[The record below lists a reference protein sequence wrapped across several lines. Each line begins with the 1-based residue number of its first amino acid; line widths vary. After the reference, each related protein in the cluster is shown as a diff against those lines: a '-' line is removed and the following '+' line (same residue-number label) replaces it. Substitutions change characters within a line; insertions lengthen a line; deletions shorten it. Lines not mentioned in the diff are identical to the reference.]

1 MSTGVFDTRG
11 ARQSLGSNASGSS
24 RRHSLL
30 SVEGSPVAATY
41 DIATAWGDDGDAASR
56 WRRAYIASETGDATG
71 VQSTSLAL
79 PDEARFTTCMAM
91 SSDQPLVAVGS
102 GSYETNMFFVQTLDD
117 QLDVKAS
124 FASKFPIYS
133 LAFKD
138 NLLMAGTDRSTS
150 VLYRVDRARL
160 LGFSGEG
167 EDGPLVRCV
176 GTFKNKAAKSIDIAA
191 PGNYVPT
198 KRVACVEFAPAYAP
212 GSSWPPASVGAG
224 AELFL
229 SCLGGVLNVWDAAH
243 SQQALRV
250 EKVSGQPLSRAT
262 WSPHAP
268 ATLVA
273 AAGIDGMV
281 SVMDLRR
288 RGKAVAWRSR
298 QPEGLGGGAA
308 GAWLGGEMGA
318 DSGVA
323 DVAWSPYAPYWLA
336 TGGEGAQACVW
347 DLRFAAA
354 DGAGVAALRHPTSHG
369 AIRSVAWSAT
379 HADLVATG
387 TSGKALWLH
396 SLRTTEDGAAVR
408 AAVVA
413 DRRAADDIGSVVALS
428 GKGTAFFSLSSCGD
442 VYAHRV
448 TQGALA
454 KAAVHQGEPAK
465 ELDGETLRRDEAEA
479 LRGVESAVYAR
490 DLNAAAEAVLRLVPR
505 LKSDPMAHAD
515 CIRLLCDL
523 FKAKPRIAQGSWALP
538 PPPATTA
545 LADGGAAPSVE
556 ARDGVGAADVREG
569 AQATEALRVF
579 AADLRQLAY
588 GLPPGF
594 PLEATASR
602 LPVVWQALE
611 QLNMAN
617 LRVRLE
623 RMVAAADAGTEKD
636 ADGRPAWKGI
646 ADRERQIMQY
656 VKAEPQ
662 LFDPRLLR
670 AVVKLILPHDCIRGL
685 TLGLGICQAYLSNQ
699 RMHEHDAAS
708 SSAPA
713 ITCTDLDGLVHVLL
727 FPTLFD
733 LDTSGNGAA
742 DSDAMAARSVAAP
755 TVQLVRERIGE
766 CLAACP
772 EAVFEM
778 VRLEITIQQTVLH
791 GNGEQKKVAAD
802 IVAAMHSHAQAVRV
816 LLANTG
822 SESSRARIQIHPTYP
837 ATTTMSASAVRLYLN
852 SLLSTRAYEEHLIN
866 TQWWRMPPPAVPADE
881 AHVIGSDRGW
891 PSSFPLARVLNRQAA
906 VAIVPRLQRQIDVV
920 LATIK
925 KEPLG
930 LEPRLY
936 RDTLLKVARVAVL
949 MQGESVL
956 TFVTDV
962 ATKATP
968 TAPAASTRQTVCT
981 ALDRGM
987 LATVFEDVG
996 GAFLML
1002 LEALTRHTSHRDA
1015 FKRAASEAAP
1025 LRESL
1030 AELLVLGTDAQKAF
1044 LRQPAVAA
1052 APGFEQMAEQSK
1064 AQIMS
1069 IRKYL
1074 RKLDAYTKDHQLEQ
1088 HPQPPPQGHPEEE
1101 DLQ

>member
-1 MSTGVFDTRG
+1 MATGVFDTRG
-11 ARQSLGSNASGSS
+11 MRQSLGSNTGGSS

-30 SVEGSPVAATY
+30 SVEGSPTAVTY
-41 DIATAWGDDGDAASR
+41 DIATAWGNDGDAASR
-56 WRRAYIASETGDATG
+56 WRRAYIASDTGDTTG

-91 SSDQPLVAVGS
+91 SSDQPLLAVGS
-102 GSYETNMFFVQTLDD
+102 GSHETNMFFVQTLDD

-133 LAFKD
+133 LAFKN

-160 LGFSGEG
+160 LGFSGES

-198 KRVACVEFAPAYAP
+198 KRVSCVEFAPAYAP
-212 GSSWPPASVGAG
+212 GTSWPPASVGAG

-229 SCLGGVLNVWDAAH
+229 SCLGGVLNVWDAAN

-250 EKVSGQPLSRAT
+250 EKVSGQPLSRAV

-273 AAGIDGMV
+273 AAGIDGIV

-288 RGKAVAWRSR
+288 RGKAVTWRSR
-298 QPEGLGGGAA
+298 QPEGLGGSAA
-308 GAWLGGEMGA
+308 GAWLGGVTGT
-318 DSGVA
+318 DSAVA
-323 DVAWSPYAPYWLA
+323 DLAWSPYAPYWLA
-336 TGGEGAQACVW
+336 TGGEGAQACIW

-354 DGAGVAALRHPTSHG
+354 DGAGVATLRHPTNHG
-369 AIRSVAWSAT
+369 AIRSVVWSAT

-387 TSGKALWLH
+387 TTSKSLWLH
-396 SLRTTEDGAAVR
+396 SLRATEDGASVR
-408 AAVVA
+408 TAVVA
-413 DRRAADDIGSVVALS
+413 DRRAADDIGSVVSLGA
-428 GKGTAFFSLSSCGD
+428 KGSAFYSLSSCGD
-442 VYAHRV
+442 VYSHRI
-448 TQGALA
+448 THGALA
-454 KAAVHQGEPAK
+454 KSAVHRRELEK
-465 ELDGETLRRDEAEA
+465 ESSGDHASKDEDLTDDTEA
-479 LRGVESAVYAR
+479 LHGVECAVYAR
-490 DLNAAAEAVLRLVPR
+490 DLNAAAESVLRLVPR
-505 LKSDPMAHAD
+505 LKTDPMAHAE
-515 CIRLLCDL
+515 CVRLLCDL
-523 FKAKPRIAQGSWALP
+523 FKAKPRISQNSWALP
-538 PPPATTA
+538 PPPVNAA
-545 LADGGAAPSVE
+545 LADGGSAPPAETGDGNKATVG
-556 ARDGVGAADVREG
+556 RDG
-569 AQATEALRVF
+569 TEALRSF
-579 AADLRQLAY
+579 AADLQQLAY

-594 PLEATASR
+594 PLESTASR

-617 LRVRLE
+617 LRIRLE
-623 RMVAAADAGTEKD
+623 RMVAAADAGTETD
-636 ADGRPAWKGI
+636 VDGRPAWKGI

-699 RMHEHDAAS
+699 RMREQNTTS
-708 SSAPA
+708 TAP
-713 ITCTDLDGLVHVLL
+713 IISCTDLDGLVHVLL
-727 FPTLFD
+727 FPTVFD
-733 LDTSGNGAA
+733 LDTSGNGTA
-742 DSDAMAARSVAAP
+742 DSDAMAARNVVAP

-766 CLAACP
+766 CLEACP
-772 EAVFEM
+772 EVVFEM
-778 VRLEITIQQTVLH
+778 VRLEITIQQTVLR

-802 IVAAMHSHAQAVRV
+802 IVEAMHAHAKAVRV

-822 SESSRARIQIHPTYP
+822 SEASRARIQIHPTYP
-837 ATTTMSASAVRLYLN
+837 ATTTVSASAVRLYLN
-852 SLLSTRAYEEHLIN
+852 SLLSTRAYEEHLVN
-866 TQWWRMPPPAVPADE
+866 TQWWRMSPASVPADE
-881 AHVIGSDRGW
+881 THVIGSDRGW
-891 PSSFPLARVLNRQAA
+891 PSSYPLARVLNRQAA

-920 LATIK
+920 LVTIK

-936 RDTLLKVARVAVL
+936 RDTLLKVARVALL
-949 MQGESVL
+949 MQGEYVL

-962 ATKATP
+962 ATKAT
-968 TAPAASTRQTVCT
+968 ADVAASSTRQSVCT
-981 ALDRGM
+981 SLERNM
-987 LATVFEDVG
+987 LATVFDEIG
-996 GAFLML
+996 NAFLML

-1025 LRESL
+1025 LRDSL
-1030 AELLVLGTDAQKAF
+1030 SQLLELGAAAQKTF
-1044 LRQPAVAA
+1044 LRQPHIAA
-1052 APGFEQMAEQSK
+1052 NQNFEQMAEQSK
-1064 AQIMS
+1064 IHIMS

-1074 RKLDAYTKDHQLEQ
+1074 RKLDTYAKDPQLEQ
-1088 HPQPPPQGHPEEE
+1088 QSSS
-1101 DLQ
+1101 